1 MTVAPD
7 RSSAL
12 VGVYGTLNRPT
23 PEPQRVRLRG
33 IDAERE
39 YRVTAWPDDPA
50 TPWST
55 ANLGLRVGADLLAN
69 GLVLDRTRHEAAQLG
84 DFWSRLFVL
93 EAV

>member
-7 RSSAL
+7 AIDAL

-23 PEPQRVRLRG
+23 PEAQRVRLRG
-33 IDAERE
+33 LDAERE
-39 YRVTAWPDDPA
+39 YRVTVWPDRPGDPLA
-50 TPWST
+50 GGQPGH
-55 ANLGLRVGADLLAN
+55 ARRRGPPGQRADP
-69 GLVLDRTRHEAAQLG
+69 RPPRHEAARLG